1 MKNRTLLF
9 FAILLMA
16 FSQIYAT
23 TFYVSVNGSDSTGDG
38 STNNP
43 WASLSY
49 ACSQVTTSG
58 DVIHINP
65 GNYTD
70 NNQCILAIGVHIE
83 GAGSDV
89 VKITS
94 NVSTDNYW
102 YLIASSFPVTDGNHN
117 ISGFTLDGNNRTL
130 THGMQ
135 FKGRNNV
142 QIHKMVIQNIN
153 RFGLQIYA
161 VDGVTKTTPPSA
173 YISGVEVNNNTIQ
186 HCGRL
191 ENGENPNDWS
201 TSCLSIGGLD
211 YAAIHD
217 NKINEE
223 RGGGIIFWEKG
234 WFNGLKLYNNN
245 INVTGTSPIWHSQI
259 SIELW
264 NLFNDCEIY
273 NNTSNNWFSLVKG
286 NKGNGSHSVIVYDNR
301 IVFDKPDNP
310 KEGVELGLGLYDA
323 EMRNNYVEN
332 GKFGVAIWGAAPN
345 TNEAWNV
352 SNIQIHHNVFYNHHN
367 DYTFGVFINPSPNET
382 YTNTQI
388 YNNVFD
394 GVDAGVHI
402 ETQSNGLVKDTY
414 IKNNIFMNAPNAVV
428 VKGGSQIQNTEI
440 THNYY
445 AKDIYF
451 DDGSATVNATVTN
464 NTLAPPNINNS
475 GNKPVPFYEANGVN
489 ANIVNAGIDV
499 GLAYSGSA
507 PDIGA
512 YENGA
517 VLSVSD
523 VSNSS
528 LKVYPNP
535 TTGIVNVP
543 SQFSNATY
551 KIYTITGFLVD
562 SGEITTAF
570 IDFSKQNNGLL
581 ILHIQDKETGEVYI
595 SKVLKK

>member
-1 MKNRTLLF
+1 MKNKTLFLF
-9 FAILLMA
+9 TIILMT

-23 TFYVSVNGSDSTGDG
+23 TFYVSVNGSDSTGNG
-38 STNNP
+38 TANNP

-49 ACSQVTTSG
+49 ACSQVATSG
-58 DVIHINP
+58 DTIHINP

-70 NNQCILAIGVHIE
+70 NNQCILAIGVNIE

-117 ISGFTLDGNNRTL
+117 ISGFTLDGDNRTL

-142 QIHKMVIQNIN
+142 QIHKMIIQNIN

-161 VDGVTKTTPPSA
+161 VDGVTKTTPPST
-173 YISGVEVNNNTIQ
+173 YISGIEVNNNTIQ

-191 ENGENPNDWS
+191 ENGESPNDWS

-211 YAAIHD
+211 YASIHN
-217 NKINEE
+217 NKIIEE
-223 RGGGIIFWEKG
+223 KGGGIIFWEKG
-234 WFNGLKLYNNN
+234 WFKGLKLYNNN
-245 INVTGTSPIWHSQI
+245 INVTGTSPLWGSQI
-259 SIELW
+259 AIELW
-264 NLFNDCEIY
+264 NLFDDCQIY

-286 NKGNGSHSVIVYDNR
+286 NKGNGSYSVIVYDNR
-301 IVFDKPDNP
+301 IVFDSPNNP

-323 EMRNNYVEN
+323 EMRNNYIEN
-332 GKFGVAIWGAAPN
+332 GKFGVVIWGAAPN

-367 DYTFGVFINPSPNET
+367 DYTFGIFINPSPNET

-394 GVDAGVHI
+394 GVDEGIQIAI
-402 ETQSNGLVKDTY
+402 QANGLVKDTS
-414 IKNNIFMNAPNAVV
+414 IKNNIFMNVPNALVT
-428 VKGGSQIQNTEI
+428 KGGSQIQNTEI
-440 THNYY
+440 AYNFYTG
-445 AKDIYF
+445 DILLENTPT
-451 DDGSATVNATVTN
+451 SNLTASN
-464 NTLAPPNINNS
+464 NMQTSPNINNS
-475 GNKPVPFYEANGVN
+475 GNRPAPFYEANGIN
-489 ANIVNAGIDV
+489 SNIVDAGIAV
-499 GLAYSGSA
+499 GLAYLGSA

-523 VSNSS
+523 VSDSP

-551 KIYTITGFLVD
+551 NVYTVTGFLVD
-562 SGEITTAF
+562 SGEIMTSF
-570 IDFSKQNNGLL
+570 IDFSKQNNGFF
-581 ILHIQDKETGEVYI
+581 ILQIQDKETGKMYI
-595 SKVLKK
+595 NKVLKK

>member
-1 MKNRTLLF
+1 MKNKTLFL
-9 FAILLMA
+9 FAIILMT

-23 TFYVSVNGSDSTGDG
+23 TFYVSVNGSDSTGNG
-38 STNNP
+38 TTNNP

-49 ACSQVTTSG
+49 ACSQVATSG
-58 DVIHINP
+58 DTIHINP

-70 NNQCILAIGVHIE
+70 NNQCILAIGVNIE

-117 ISGFTLDGNNRTL
+117 ISGFTLDGDNRTL

-142 QIHKMVIQNIN
+142 QIHKMIIQNIN

-161 VDGVTKTTPPSA
+161 VDGVTKTTPPST
-173 YISGVEVNNNTIQ
+173 YISGIEVNNNTIQ

-211 YAAIHD
+211 YASIHN
-217 NKINEE
+217 NKIIEE
-223 RGGGIIFWEKG
+223 KGGGIIFWEKG
-234 WFNGLKLYNNN
+234 WFKGLKLYNNN
-245 INVTGTSPIWHSQI
+245 INVTGTSPLWGSQI
-259 SIELW
+259 AIELW
-264 NLFNDCEIY
+264 NLFDDCQIY

-286 NKGNGSHSVIVYDNR
+286 NKGNGSYSVIVYDNR
-301 IVFDKPDNP
+301 IVFDSPNNP

-323 EMRNNYVEN
+323 EMRNNYIEN
-332 GKFGVAIWGAAPN
+332 VKFGVVIWGAAPN

-367 DYTFGVFINPSPNET
+367 DYTFGVFINPSPNEI

-394 GVDAGVHI
+394 GVDEGIQIAI
-402 ETQSNGLVKDTY
+402 QANGLVKNTS
-414 IKNNIFMNAPNAVV
+414 IKNNIFMNVPNALVT
-428 VKGGSQIQNTEI
+428 KGGSQIQNTEI
-440 THNYY
+440 AYNFYTG
-445 AKDIYF
+445 DILLENTPT
-451 DDGSATVNATVTN
+451 SNLTASN
-464 NTLAPPNINNS
+464 NTQTSPNINNS
-475 GNKPVPFYEANGVN
+475 GNRPAPFYEANGIN
-489 ANIVNAGIDV
+489 ANIVDAGIAV

-523 VSNSS
+523 VSGSS

-535 TTGIVNVP
+535 TTGILHFP
-543 SQFSNATY
+543 SQFSNAMF
-551 KIYTITGFLVD
+551 KVFSITGLLLD
-562 SGEITTAF
+562 SGKITTKT
-570 IDFSKQNNGLL
+570 INLSSLKNGVYLL
-581 ILHIQDKETGEVYI
+581 QITEPNSRKIQT
-595 SKVLKK
+595 SKVIKK